1 MAGSSRIW
9 DILSGQAMR
18 IGIDV
23 GGTKI
28 EAIALD
34 RDGKT
39 CLRRRQPTPSGD
51 YEGTVRAIAGL
62 ARAVEAELGATASI
76 GIGIPGSLAPESG
89 WVRNANSTCL
99 NGRPLKSDLETAL
112 GREVR
117 IANDANCF
125 ALSEA
130 IDGAGANAA
139 VVFGA
144 ILGTGVGGGI
154 AVGGKILEG
163 RNRIAGEWGHTP
175 LPRLNGLE
183 GPVPECWCGRR
194 GCIESFL
201 SGPGLTRDHAAHG
214 GHGANAWDIAR
225 AADDGDEASVATL
238 ARYEE
243 RLARALAVVINV
255 LDPGTIVLGGGIS
268 NISRLYRNVPR
279 LWQPHVFADRIET
292 ALEPPAHGD
301 SSGVRGAAWLW
312 PGAPG

>member
-1 MAGSSRIW
+1 
-9 DILSGQAMR
+9 MR

-28 EAIALD
+28 EALALG
-34 RDGKT
+34 RDGQA

-62 ARAVEAELGATASI
+62 ARSVETELGVTASI
-76 GIGIPGSLAPESG
+76 GIGIPGSLSPESG
-89 WVRNANSTCL
+89 RVRNANSTCL
-99 NGRPLKSDLETAL
+99 NGRPLKLDLETAL

-125 ALSEA
+125 VLSEA
-130 IDGAGANAA
+130 SDGAGANAA

-154 AVGGKILEG
+154 AVEGKILDG

-175 LPRLNGLE
+175 LPRLYGQE
-183 GPVPECWCGRR
+183 DPVAECWCGRR

-201 SGPGLTRDHAAHG
+201 SGPGMTRDHAAHG
-214 GHGANAWDIAR
+214 GHGASAWDIAR
-225 AADDGDEASVATL
+225 AAEDGDDASDATL
-238 ARYEE
+238 TRYEE
-243 RLARALAVVINV
+243 RLARALAVIINV

-279 LWQPHVFADRIET
+279 LWQPHVFSDRIET

-312 PGAPG
+312 PAAPG